1 MSQGPADEA
10 KERLQTVRTAYDHQH
25 EQPLA
30 GYAAAIAGYGAFLA
44 ALAAGAKLSGAGLP
58 RRLPTVDVL
67 LGGLAVHK
75 AVRLLAK
82 DAVTSPIRAPFTR
95 FSGAG
100 GSGEVTEEVR
110 GSGLFHVVGEV
121 ISCPFC
127 LAPWAA
133 GLYVAGLVAAPRKA
147 RVIAG
152 MFGVVG
158 ISDMLQQLY
167 GVLKSSGG

>member
-1 MSQGPADEA
+1 MAERLTDEA
-10 KERLQTVRTAYDHQH
+10 KQRLQAVRSAYDHEH

-30 GYAAAIAGYGAFLA
+30 GYAVTVAGYGAFLA
-44 ALAAGAKLSGAGLP
+44 ALAAGVKVSGTRLP
-58 RRLPTVDVL
+58 RRMRPVDIV

-75 AVRLLAK
+75 AVRLVAK

-95 FSGAG
+95 FRGPG
-100 GSGEVTEEVR
+100 GSGEVSEDVR
-110 GSGLFHVVGEV
+110 GRGLMHVIGEV
-121 ISCPFC
+121 LSCPFC

-133 GLYVAGLVAAPRKA
+133 GLYVAGLLAAPRHA
-147 RVIAG
+147 RVVAG

-158 ISDMLQQLY
+158 VSDMLQQLY

>member
-1 MSQGPADEA
+1 MSERPADEV
-10 KERLQTVRTAYDHQH
+10 KERLQAVRTAYDHEH

-30 GYAAAIAGYGAFLA
+30 GYAVAIAGYGAFLG
-44 ALAAGAKLSGAGLP
+44 ALAAGVKVSGARLP
-58 RRLPTVDVL
+58 RRVPTADVL

-82 DAVTSPIRAPFTR
+82 DAVTSPVRAPFTR
-95 FSGAG
+95 FRGPG

-110 GSGLFHVVGEV
+110 GRGLLHVVGEV
-121 ISCPFC
+121 VSCPFC

-133 GLYVAGLVAAPRKA
+133 GAYVAALLAAPRTA
-147 RVIAG
+147 RVVAG

-158 ISDMLQQLY
+158 VSDMLQQLY

>member
-1 MSQGPADEA
+1 MTQGPADEA
-10 KERLQTVRTAYDHQH
+10 KDQLQAVRDAYDHQH

-30 GYAAAIAGYGAFLA
+30 GYAAAVAGYGAFLA
-44 ALAAGAKLSGAGLP
+44 ALAAGARLSGAGLP
-58 RRLPTVDVL
+58 ERLPTVDVL

-110 GSGLFHVVGEV
+110 GRGFSHVIGEV

-133 GLYVAGLVAAPRKA
+133 GLYVAGLVTSPRTA

-167 GVLKSSGG
+167 GVLKKSGG